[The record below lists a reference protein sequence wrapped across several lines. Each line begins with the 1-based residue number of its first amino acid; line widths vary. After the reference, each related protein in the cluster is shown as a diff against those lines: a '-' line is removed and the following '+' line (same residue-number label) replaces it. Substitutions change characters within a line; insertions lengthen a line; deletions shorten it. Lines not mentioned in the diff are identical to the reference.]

1 MRRSSI
7 SRSAARTSTSTAT
20 ASSRPS
26 GARSSRPWRTRRAAP
41 GSGPRPERPTSRS
54 ARAILRASPVAML
67 KKLWNELSR
76 PRRGAAPPSRDRL
89 AGAPTGADEGGFEH
103 AVEALRALQPA
114 DPAFPGAATRVG
126 DLLLERGEGA
136 AAIDHYFRALRANP
150 LFREA
155 RMGLSLAYYE
165 AGDLHESFL
174 QLRSVLQLRPDDPE
188 ALIQQGVTHLRWGN
202 LEYAEQ
208 SLEAGLAVEPHHPQG
223 WNNLGIVRQR
233 QGNAAAA
240 LACFQRAVAAK
251 PDFATAQ
258 ANLGLALGGAER
270 LDEAR
275 THLERAAALRPTSA
289 DMHVNLGTILVDLG
303 DLDAAARS
311 YGRALEL
318 DPRHPDATHGLG
330 LVAFKNAE
338 SGRARELFTAAIAL
352 KPDFAAA
359 RTSLG
364 ELELACGEFATGW
377 ATYESRLDTQS
388 APRLQLPWPEWQ
400 GEAAPGST
408 LLVYWEQGLGDVIL
422 FASCLNDAAAR
433 VGRLVVDVPDPLRP
447 LFARSFP
454 AARVVAGRNRLR
466 GDWLAGCGPIDAC
479 AAIGSLMR
487 HFRSDRA
494 RFPPHAGY
502 LATDP
507 ARVAAWR
514 ERLDALGPGRKL
526 GLSWRGGLM
535 RTGRLQRSL
544 PVTAFAPLFAIPGTR
559 WVSRQYGDC
568 AAHPAPRW
576 GSLQYGRGAADL
588 AALERETG
596 RAIDHWPESIAD
608 FDELAALMVAL
619 DGVATVCNTT
629 AHLAGALGT
638 PGLVLAPRGA
648 SWRYQLEA
656 KTLPWYP
663 SLAVLRQRDVGDWSG
678 VLDEAAAVIRAGAP
692 GGSRT

>member
-1 MRRSSI
+1 
-7 SRSAARTSTSTAT
+7 
-20 ASSRPS
+20 
-26 GARSSRPWRTRRAAP
+26 
-41 GSGPRPERPTSRS
+41 
-54 ARAILRASPVAML
+54 ML

-76 PRRGAAPPSRDRL
+76 PRRGAGPRAPDRPAVAL
-89 AGAPTGADEGGFEH
+89 AGAGRGAGYEQ
-103 AVEALRALQPA
+103 AVQALRALPPA
-114 DPAFPGAATRVG
+114 DPAFPGAAARVG
-126 DLLLERGEGA
+126 DFLLERGERA

-165 AGDLHESFL
+165 AGDLHESLL
-174 QLRSVLQLRPDDPE
+174 QLRSVLQLRPDDAE
-188 ALIQQGVTHLRWGN
+188 ALIQVGVTHLRWGN

-208 SLEAGLAVEPHHPQG
+208 SLDEGLAVDPHHPQG

-251 PDFATAQ
+251 PDFATAH
-258 ANLGLALGGAER
+258 ANLGLALREAER

-275 THLERAAALRPTSA
+275 AHLERAAALRPTSA
-289 DMHVNLGTILVDLG
+289 DMHVNLGTLLVDLG
-303 DLDAAARS
+303 DLDGAAQAYR
-311 YGRALEL
+311 RALEL
-318 DPRHPDATHGLG
+318 EPKHPDATHGLG
-330 LVAFKNAE
+330 LVAFKRAE
-338 SGRARELFTAAIAL
+338 TGRARELFTAAIAL
-352 KPDFAAA
+352 KPDFPAA

-377 ATYESRLDTQS
+377 ADYESRLDTAS
-388 APRLQLPWPEWQ
+388 APRLALPWPEWH
-400 GEAAPGST
+400 GEAAPEST

-422 FASCLNDAAAR
+422 FASCLRDAAAR
-433 VGRLVVDVPDPLRP
+433 VGRLVVDVPDPLRS

-466 GDWLAGCGPIDAC
+466 GDWLAGCEPIHAC

-494 RFPPHAGY
+494 RFPQHAGY
-502 LATDP
+502 LTPDP

-514 ERLDALGPGRKL
+514 ERLGALGPGRKL

-544 PVTAFAPLFAIPGTR
+544 PVTAFASLFATAGTR
-559 WVSRQYGDC
+559 WVSLQYGDC
-568 AAHPAPRW
+568 
-576 GSLQYGRGAADL
+576 AADL

-596 RAIDHWPESIAD
+596 RALDHWPESIAD
-608 FDELAALMVAL
+608 FEELAALMVAL
-619 DGVATVCNTT
+619 DGVVTVCNTT
-629 AHLAGALGT
+629 AHLAGALGV
-638 PGLVLAPRGA
+638 PGLVLAPRGV
-648 SWRYQLEA
+648 SWRYQREG

-663 SLAVLRQRDVGDWSG
+663 SLAVLRQRDAGDWTG
-678 VLDEAAAVIRAGAP
+678 VLDEAAAAIRAGAP